1 MNLSRLFKNF
11 VKENKSKFI
20 FLIVNIVCISG
31 LKLPLPY
38 FSKIIIDNI
47 LIQKDV
53 SLIPVVIFTFII
65 IVLCQIILGRENA
78 RQTATFF
85 QNFIYD
91 IRHKLFRLNVEKY
104 PYMKDD
110 RIGYLQTLMVSDVE
124 NLSNN
129 YLNIV
134 NTFFSSAIL
143 LISYLV
149 IIFSI
154 DFKLAVICILFIPPY
169 IAWTIYISNKI
180 KIYSEESQ
188 QKRESLL
195 NTSNH
200 FFNNLVPVHIYS
212 YFNEVAEEF
221 DEVNKQNRKVN
232 KRIINNQSFFNIV
245 SGTIVTLATF
255 IPLFLGVHFV
265 LENKL
270 TVGELMAF
278 NGYAASL
285 FTPLTSLINLL
296 VLFKTSEIY
305 ETRIL
310 QAFDIDELKL
320 LTENNESEKE
330 IGREGGLEVR
340 NFILYNE
347 WGETIIEASD
357 FTLSLKECIQIK
369 GTNGVGK
376 SLFLK
381 SIVGLY
387 KNYSGGIFFQGESIC
402 QQPIET
408 ISKKIVYVDNM
419 QGIVLKN
426 LTEEFK
432 SIESNREQ
440 LKRVLNEFGI
450 DKEYIMDSETFF
462 KMDREYLN
470 KNLSTGELQIIRLAR
485 ALLMKPEILIL
496 DEAFSN
502 ISQKKVIEI
511 MDKIK
516 NILPEVSIILVEHH
530 LNTTLLVDRIVTISN
545 RKIHE

>member
-1 MNLSRLFKNF
+1 MNLSKLFKNF
-11 VKENKSKFI
+11 VKENKNNFI
-20 FLIVNIVCISG
+20 LLIINIICISG

-53 SLIPVVIFTFII
+53 RIIPVVIFTFVI

-78 RQTATFF
+78 KQTAIFF
-85 QNFIYD
+85 QNFIYN
-91 IRHKLFRLNVEKY
+91 IRHKLFRLNVERY
-104 PYMKDD
+104 PYIKDD
-110 RIGYLQTLMVSDVE
+110 RISYLQTLMVSDVE

-143 LISYLV
+143 LVSYLV

-154 DFKLAVICILFIPPY
+154 DFQLAVICILFIPPY

-180 KIYSEESQ
+180 KRYSEESQ
-188 QKRESLL
+188 QKRQTLL

-200 FFNNLVPVHIYS
+200 FFNNLVPIHIYS
-212 YFNEVAEEF
+212 YFNEVTEEF
-221 DEVNKQNRKVN
+221 DEVNKQNREVN
-232 KRIINNQSFFNIV
+232 KKIINNQSFFNIV
-245 SGTIVTLATF
+245 SVTIITLATF
-255 IPLFLGVHFV
+255 IPLFFGVYFV

-270 TVGELMAF
+270 TVGKLMAF
-278 NGYAASL
+278 NGYTASL

-310 QAFDIDELKL
+310 QAFDIDELKFI
-320 LTENNESEKE
+320 TEISENENE
-330 IGREGGLEVR
+330 IGRILEVR

-347 WGETIIEASD
+347 RGEIIIKASD
-357 FTLSLKECIQIK
+357 FTLSSKECIQIK
-369 GTNGVGK
+369 GTNGIGK

-387 KNYSGGIFFQGESIC
+387 KNYSGGIFFQGENIC
-402 QQPIET
+402 QQSIET

-419 QGIVLKN
+419 QGVVLKN
-426 LTEEFK
+426 LMEEFE

-440 LKRVLNEFGI
+440 IKEILNEFGI
-450 DKEYIMDSETFF
+450 DNNMTSEPFF
-462 KMDREYLN
+462 YTDREYLN
-470 KNLSTGELQIIRLAR
+470 KNISTGELQMIRLAR

-502 ISQKKVIEI
+502 ISQTKVSEI
-511 MDKIK
+511 MDKMKKIVP
-516 NILPEVSIILVEHH
+516 NMSIILVEHH
-530 LNTTLLVDRIVTISN
+530 LNTTLLVDRVVTISN
-545 RKIHE
+545 QEIHE